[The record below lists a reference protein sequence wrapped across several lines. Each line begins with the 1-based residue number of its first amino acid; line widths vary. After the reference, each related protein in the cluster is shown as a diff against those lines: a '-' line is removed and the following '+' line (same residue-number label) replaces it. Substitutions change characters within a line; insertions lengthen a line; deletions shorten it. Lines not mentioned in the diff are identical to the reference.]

1 MKPAKLADY
10 LNDQN
15 DSVLLAWDAP
25 LTRPRDPDKPVVNEQ
40 DLTIRTIEK
49 FFRRGGLLK
58 PPEGNA
64 HSWLWKLP
72 QLAVTSYSFHLQR
85 SHWHGASPTTAM
97 SHIAIQ
103 EKQNGSSVTW
113 LEHVTDEQYRN
124 SGRLMN
130 VRPQRHDTILRSH
143 FKLRRGCERS
153 VPFFASAPATC
164 SWRVKI

>member
-58 PPEGNA
+58 PPEGNTTLGYGSCPNA
-64 HSWLWKLP
+64 DLP
-72 QLAVTSYSFHLQR
+72 
-85 SHWHGASPTTAM
+85 
-97 SHIAIQ
+97 
-103 EKQNGSSVTW
+103 K
-113 LEHVTDEQYRN
+113 
-124 SGRLMN
+124 
-130 VRPQRHDTILRSH
+130 
-143 FKLRRGCERS
+143 RR
-153 VPFFASAPATC
+153 TM
-164 SWRVKI
+164 

>member
-58 PPEGNA
+58 PPEGITPLGYGSCPKGGFAETA
-64 HSWLWKLP
+64 H
-72 QLAVTSYSFHLQR
+72 R
-85 SHWHGASPTTAM
+85 EPTFP
-97 SHIAIQ
+97 
-103 EKQNGSSVTW
+103 
-113 LEHVTDEQYRN
+113 R
-124 SGRLMN
+124 
-130 VRPQRHDTILRSH
+130 
-143 FKLRRGCERS
+143 
-153 VPFFASAPATC
+153 SAPRFFFRANGERMQRYFTYTA
-164 SWRVKI
+164 RGELLFVLLGLF